1 MSVTPYQNPAQT
13 VHTLKMTRPGNQ
25 VDHRPEQE
33 QTESFRELLFESG
46 TVGKAAQNADQD
58 RLRPGKIEEQE
69 SLPNS
74 KIVVVSGAQ
83 TYSLEVMIGESALAF
98 NARPI
103 VAPALI
109 AMGLPEVTSRTPT
122 SIPELR
128 LYAQA
133 IAIESTSEQ
142 AIPSDIPRSG
152 NQVVARHPIQRSP
165 IKPGSADAII
175 RSGASGILANLPQ
188 SQGAVYSPSVS
199 RSSQPLRAGTTEG
212 AAVTPWQ
219 TPTNAQLFALLVAG
233 SKEYRVTIRG
243 TRLSLEERDHLA
255 MDIRAALRAYGLAD
269 RPIVIANEARES

>member
-1 MSVTPYQNPAQT
+1 MSVTPYQNPAQA
-13 VHTLKMTRPGNQ
+13 VHALRITRPGNQ

-33 QTESFRELLFESG
+33 RKESFRELLLESG
-46 TVGKAAQNADQD
+46 AIGKAAEYADQD
-58 RLRPGKIEEQE
+58 GLRLGKIEEQDG
-69 SLPNS
+69 LPNS
-74 KIVVVSGAQ
+74 EIVIVSGAQ

-109 AMGLPEVTSRTPT
+109 ALELQEDTSRTPA
-122 SIPELR
+122 SIPDLGLR
-128 LYAQA
+128 AQA
-133 IAIESTSEQ
+133 IAVEATTEK
-142 AIPSDIPRSG
+142 AIPSRIARSG
-152 NQVVARHPIQRSP
+152 DQVVARHPIQRAS
-165 IKPGSADAII
+165 INPGGAAAVI
-175 RSGASGILANLPQ
+175 RSGAAGILANPSP
-188 SQGAVYSPSVS
+188 SQGAVYSPALS

-212 AAVTPWQ
+212 AATTPWQ

-269 RPIVIANEARES
+269 RPIIITNEARES